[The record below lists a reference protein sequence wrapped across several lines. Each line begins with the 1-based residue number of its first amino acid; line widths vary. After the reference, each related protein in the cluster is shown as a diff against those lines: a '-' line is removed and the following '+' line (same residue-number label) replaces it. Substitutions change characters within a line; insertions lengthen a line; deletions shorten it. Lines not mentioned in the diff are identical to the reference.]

1 MSVLTQLT
9 KGLLEKMDIPVAR
22 VLETLK
28 RVFTKNLSA
37 VAVKGSVIRGDF
49 IPYFSDLDIHVFVNE
64 TGLTSGQAPRP
75 EAAMALQEVIGE
87 LDLEAFQL
95 SSIQLTF
102 NNADRRPKT
111 WSASPPEV
119 SRVVYGSLPPYDMNS
134 DNWQDD
140 ALSVLEELERE
151 MTYELKSVPDK
162 NNDGLARIVR
172 RQGVFLKG
180 GAYSLAGLIMK
191 DIKRAQL
198 LPYWELDDYLVNQTN
213 GRVDLRPF
221 HEHARDWK
229 AVRNNPPQLRQM
241 FVVGTTQLHELAAF
255 EPQSVAGSVS

>member
-1 MSVLTQLT
+1 M
-9 KGLLEKMDIPVAR
+9 
-22 VLETLK
+22 
-28 RVFTKNLSA
+28 
-37 VAVKGSVIRGDF
+37 KGSVVRGDF
-49 IPYFSDLDIHVFVNE
+49 IPYFSDLDIHVFANE
-64 TGLTSGQAPRP
+64 KALMLGQAPRP

-102 NNADRRPKT
+102 NNADGRPRT

-119 SRVVYGSLPPYDMNS
+119 SRVLYGSLPPYDMSS

-140 ALSVLEELERE
+140 ALSVLEELEKE
-151 MTYELKSVPDK
+151 MTYELRSVPDK
-162 NNDGLARIVR
+162 DDDGLARIVR

-198 LPYWELDDYLVNQTN
+198 LPYWELDNYLFNQTN
-213 GRVDLRPF
+213 GRVDLQPF

-229 AVRNNPPQLRQM
+229 AVRNNPPLLRKM
-241 FVVGTTQLHELAAF
+241 FVIATAQLQELAAF
-255 EPQSVAGSVS
+255 GPQIVRNG

>member
-1 MSVLTQLT
+1 MSELTQFIE
-9 KGLLEKMDIPVAR
+9 GLLEKMDAPVAR

-28 RVFTKNLSA
+28 KVFTKNLSA
-37 VAVKGSVIRGDF
+37 VAVKGSVVRGDF
-49 IPYFSDLDIHVFVNE
+49 IPYFSDLDIHVFANE
-64 TGLTSGQAPRP
+64 KALMLGQAPRP

-102 NNADRRPKT
+102 NNADRRPRT
-111 WSASPPEV
+111 WSPSPPEV
-119 SRVVYGSLPPYDMNS
+119 SRVLYGSLPPYDLSS

-140 ALSVLEELERE
+140 ALSVLEELEKE
-151 MTYELKSVPDK
+151 MTYELRSVPDK
-162 NNDGLARIVR
+162 DNDGLARIVR

-198 LPYWELDDYLVNQTN
+198 LPYWELDNYLFNQTN

-229 AVRNNPPQLRQM
+229 AVRNNPPLLRKM
-241 FVVGTTQLHELAAF
+241 FVIATAQLQELAAF
-255 EPQSVAGSVS
+255 RPQIVRNE